1 MRVNVYA
8 EEITDDIQAIEQDVN
23 GRTLFGLR
31 FYLKSHP
38 DGTPASSRR
47 RSFGRDILV

>member
-23 GRTLFGLR
+23 GRTLL
-31 FYLKSHP
+31 
-38 DGTPASSRR
+38 ASGS
-47 RSFGRDILV
+47 I